1 MTPRGQRRH
10 LARSLAS
17 SVGGAI
23 GPIVARDTPVG
34 HCARMGSPPP
44 LTAAF
49 RAASFLFSLA
59 SVPARWPGRRYR
71 LRYRPAPAP
80 PPDPARPPPR
90 RALRVN
96 RNGLADPIGRRV

>member
-1 MTPRGQRRH
+1 
-10 LARSLAS
+10 
-17 SVGGAI
+17 
-23 GPIVARDTPVG
+23 
-34 HCARMGSPPP
+34 MGSPPP

-96 RNGLADPIGRRV
+96 RNGLADPIGRRVLSVISSALRVGFFVARQLTFARIHTLESGTV